1 MLRAT
6 RTMGSTRP
14 SVHPSFS
21 GPAHFVTLLLL
32 YVALAVG
39 VSFLCSIM
47 EAVLLSITPSYVAAL
62 EDRDAAA
69 GARIRELKADID
81 RPLAAILTLNT
92 FAHTLGAAG
101 AGAQATVVFGSAWI
115 GAFSVA
121 LTLVILVASEI
132 VPKTL
137 GAVYWRQLASP
148 VARLLKP
155 TIWILYPL
163 VVVSQALTKLLARG
177 DTGARVS
184 RAELAAL
191 ARLGVEEG
199 VFEKQESRILQSLLR
214 FNQLTARD
222 VMTPRTVM
230 VAFPRDTPLTEI
242 TDRELPFSR
251 IPLFERDRDRD
262 HITGFVLK
270 SDVLAALADDRHDA
284 TAGELERP
292 ILTVPD
298 TLPLPRLFERLM
310 ERQEHIAI
318 VVGEYG
324 GTAGLATVEDVV
336 ETLLGMEIV
345 DEADTE
351 QDMQAAARAQW
362 RERAARLGLLDGD
375 GYEAQIAKERK
386 AGVEFGL
393 TGGVPPATT
402 EAPEDDRG
410 EGRERE

>member
-1 MLRAT
+1 M
-6 RTMGSTRP
+6 
-14 SVHPSFS
+14 
-21 GPAHFVTLLLL
+21 TLLLL

-69 GARIRELKADID
+69 GGRIRALKSDID

-101 AGAQATVVFGSAWI
+101 AGAQATAVFGSAWI

-155 TIWILYPL
+155 TIWVLYPL
-163 VVVSQALTKLLARG
+163 VVASQTLTKLLSRG
-177 DTGARVS
+177 ETGARVS

-199 VFEKQESRILQSLLR
+199 VFEKQESRILHSLLR
-214 FNQLTARD
+214 FNELTARD

-230 VAFPRDTPLTEI
+230 VAFPKDTPLQEI
-242 TDRELPFSR
+242 VDADLPFSR
-251 IPLFERDRDRD
+251 IPLFEDDRD

-270 SDVLAALADDRHDA
+270 SDVLVAMAEGRQGT
-284 TAGELERP
+284 TAGDLERP

-310 ERQEHIAI
+310 ERQEHISI

-351 QDMQAAARAQW
+351 HDMQAAARAKW
-362 RERAARLGLLDGD
+362 RERAARLGLLDGE
-375 GYEAQIAKERK
+375 GYVAQIARERE
-386 AGVEFGL
+386 AGVDLGL

-402 EAPEDDRG
+402 ESSGDPPPEATPGERG
-410 EGRERE
+410 SSEGG

>member
-1 MLRAT
+1 M
-6 RTMGSTRP
+6 
-14 SVHPSFS
+14 
-21 GPAHFVTLLLL
+21 TLLLL

-62 EDRDAAA
+62 EDENAAA
-69 GARIRELKADID
+69 GSRIRELKSDID

-101 AGAQATVVFGSAWI
+101 AGAQATIVFGNAYI
-115 GAFSVA
+115 GAFSVV
-121 LTLVILVASEI
+121 LTLIILVASEI
-132 VPKTL
+132 IPKTL

-163 VVVSQALTKLLARG
+163 VVLSQALTKLLARG
-177 DTGARVS
+177 AKEAQVS

-199 VFEKQESRILQSLLR
+199 VFEKQESRILQSLFR

-230 VAFPRDTPLTEI
+230 VAFPEDTLLQEIADRD
-242 TDRELPFSR
+242 LPFSR
-251 IPLFERDRDRD
+251 LPLFENDRD
-262 HITGFVLK
+262 HITEFALK
-270 SDVLAALADDRHDA
+270 SDLLEALADDRHDA
-284 TAGELERP
+284 TAGELRRP
-292 ILTVPD
+292 IMTVPD
-298 TLPLPRLFERLM
+298 TLPLPRLFDQLLER
-310 ERQEHIAI
+310 REHIAI

-336 ETLLGMEIV
+336 ETLLGTEIV

-351 QDMQAAARAQW
+351 HDMQAAAREKW
-362 RERAARLGLLDGD
+362 RARAARLGLLDGEGD
-375 GYEAQIAKERK
+375 ESQAEKERK
-386 AGVEFGL
+386 AGIELGL

-402 EAPEDDRG
+402 DAPDGPGRDP
-410 EGRERE
+410 EGAE

>member
-1 MLRAT
+1 M
-6 RTMGSTRP
+6 
-14 SVHPSFS
+14 
-21 GPAHFVTLLLL
+21 TLLLL

-62 EDRDAAA
+62 QDENAAA
-69 GARIRELKADID
+69 GARIHELKTDID

-101 AGAQATVVFGSAWI
+101 AGAQATIVFGNAYI
-115 GAFSVA
+115 GAFSVV

-132 VPKTL
+132 IPKTL
-137 GAVYWRQLASP
+137 GALYWRQLASP

-155 TIWILYPL
+155 IIWILYPL
-163 VVVSQALTKLLARG
+163 VVLSQALTKLLARG
-177 DTGARVS
+177 TKEAQVS

-199 VFEKQESRILQSLLR
+199 VFEKQESRILQSLFR
-214 FNQLTARD
+214 FNELTARD

-230 VAFPRDTPLTEI
+230 VAFPEDTPLQEI
-242 TDRELPFSR
+242 ADGDIPFSR
-251 IPLFERDRDRD
+251 IPLFDRDRDRD

-270 SDVLAALADDRHDA
+270 SDVLEALANDRHDV
-284 TAGELERP
+284 TASELRRP

-298 TLPLPRLFERLM
+298 SLPLPRLFDRLL

-351 QDMQAAARAQW
+351 HDMQAAAREQW
-362 RERAARLGLLDGD
+362 RGRAARLGLFD
-375 GYEAQIAKERK
+375 EAQIEKERK
-386 AGVEFGL
+386 AGIELGL
-393 TGGVPPATT
+393 TGGVPPTT
-402 EAPEDDRG
+402 TDASDGPPREPG
-410 EGRERE
+410 EG

>member
-1 MLRAT
+1 M
-6 RTMGSTRP
+6 
-14 SVHPSFS
+14 
-21 GPAHFVTLLLL
+21 TLLLL

-62 EDRDAAA
+62 QDENAAA
-69 GARIRELKADID
+69 GARIQALKEDID

-101 AGAQATVVFGSAWI
+101 AGAQATIVFGSAYI
-115 GAFSVA
+115 GAFSVV

-132 VPKTL
+132 IPKTL
-137 GAVYWRQLASP
+137 GALYWRQLASP

-163 VVVSQALTKLLARG
+163 VVLSQALTKLLARG
-177 DTGARVS
+177 AKEAQVS

-199 VFEKQESRILQSLLR
+199 VFEKQESRILQSLFR
-214 FNQLTARD
+214 FNELTARD

-230 VAFPRDTPLTEI
+230 VAFPEDALLQEI
-242 TDRELPFSR
+242 ADGDIPFSR
-251 IPLFERDRDRD
+251 IPLFDRGRDRD

-270 SDVLAALADDRHDA
+270 SDVLEALADDRHDV
-284 TAGELERP
+284 TAGELKRP

-298 TLPLPRLFERLM
+298 SLPLPRLFDRLL

-351 QDMQAAARAQW
+351 HDMQAAARDQW
-362 RERAARLGLLDGD
+362 RARAARLGLLDGEGD
-375 GYEAQIAKERK
+375 DAQIEKERK
-386 AGVEFGL
+386 AGIELGL
-393 TGGVPPATT
+393 TGGVPPARTDT
-402 EAPEDDRG
+402 PDGPRREPR
-410 EGRERE
+410 EG

>member
-1 MLRAT
+1 M
-6 RTMGSTRP
+6 
-14 SVHPSFS
+14 
-21 GPAHFVTLLLL
+21 TLLLL

-62 EDRDAAA
+62 EDESPAA

-101 AGAQATVVFGSAWI
+101 AGAQATLVFGNAYI
-115 GAFSVA
+115 TVFSVV
-121 LTLVILVASEI
+121 LTLIILVASEI
-132 VPKTL
+132 IPKTL

-155 TIWILYPL
+155 TILALYPL
-163 VVVSQALTKLLARG
+163 VVLSQALTKLLARG
-177 DTGARVS
+177 AKEAQVS

-199 VFEKQESRILQSLLR
+199 VFEKQESRILQSLFR
-214 FNQLTARD
+214 FNELTARD

-230 VAFPRDTPLTEI
+230 VTFPEGTPLQEI
-242 TDRELPFSR
+242 ADRDVPFSR
-251 IPLFERDRDRD
+251 IPVFEGDRD

-270 SDVLAALADDRHDA
+270 SDLLEALADDRHDV
-284 TAGELERP
+284 TAEELRRP

-298 TLPLPRLFERLM
+298 TLPLPRLFDRLLER
-310 ERQEHIAI
+310 REHIAL

-324 GTAGLATVEDVV
+324 GTAGLVTVEDVV
-336 ETLLGMEIV
+336 ETLLGLEIV

-351 QDMQAAARAQW
+351 HDMQAAARDKW
-362 RERAARLGLLDGD
+362 RERAARLGLLDEEGA
-375 GYEAQIAKERK
+375 EAQMEKERK
-386 AGVEFGL
+386 AGIEFGL
-393 TGGVPPATT
+393 TGGVPPVTT
-402 EAPEDDRG
+402 ETPDRPR
-410 EGRERE
+410 REP

>member
-1 MLRAT
+1 M
-6 RTMGSTRP
+6 
-14 SVHPSFS
+14 
-21 GPAHFVTLLLL
+21 TLLLL

-47 EAVLLSITPSYVAAL
+47 EAVLLSVTPSYIAAL
-62 EDRDAAA
+62 EDEDAAA
-69 GARIRELKADID
+69 GGRIRELKADID

-101 AGAQATVVFGSAWI
+101 AGAQATIVFGSAWI
-115 GAFSVA
+115 GAFSVV
-121 LTLVILVASEI
+121 LTLIILVASEI
-132 VPKTL
+132 IPKTL
-137 GAVYWRQLASP
+137 GAVYWRQLATP
-148 VARLLKP
+148 VARLLEP

-163 VVVSQALTKLLARG
+163 VVVSQALTQLLARG
-177 DTGARVS
+177 DKQARVS

-199 VFEKQESRILQSLLR
+199 VFEKRESRILQSLFR
-214 FNQLTARD
+214 FNELTARD

-230 VAFPRDTPLTEI
+230 VAFPKDTPLQEI
-242 TDRELPFSR
+242 ADREIPFSR

-270 SDVLAALADDRHDA
+270 SDLLEALADDRHGA

-292 ILTVPD
+292 ILTVQD
-298 TLPLPRLFERLM
+298 TLPLPRLFDRLM
-310 ERQEHIAI
+310 EEQEHIAI

-324 GTAGLATVEDVV
+324 GTAGLATIEDVV

-351 QDMQAAARAQW
+351 HDMQAAARAQW
-362 RERAARLGLLDGD
+362 RERAARLGLVDGEGD
-375 GYEAQIAKERK
+375 ERQIEAERK
-386 AGVEFGL
+386 AGIELGL

-402 EAPEDDRG
+402 EAPEGSRG
-410 EGRERE
+410 EGDQRLPGDDGPGNG

>member
-1 MLRAT
+1 MSGAVRWTVHL
-6 RTMGSTRP
+6 SQP
-14 SVHPSFS
+14 SREPM
-21 GPAHFVTLLLL
+21 TLLLF

-39 VSFLCSIM
+39 VSFLCSVM

-62 EDRDAAA
+62 EDEDSAA
-69 GARIRELKADID
+69 GARIRELKEDID

-101 AGAQATVVFGSAWI
+101 AGAQATIVFGNAYV
-115 GAFSVA
+115 GAFSVV
-121 LTLVILVASEI
+121 LTLIILVASEI
-132 VPKTL
+132 IPKTL
-137 GAVYWRQLASP
+137 GAVYWRQLAQP

-163 VVVSQALTKLLARG
+163 VVLSQALTKLLARG
-177 DTGARVS
+177 AKEAPVS

-199 VFEKQESRILQSLLR
+199 VFEKQESHILQSLFR
-214 FNQLTARD
+214 FHRLTARD

-230 VAFPRDTPLTEI
+230 VAFPEDTPLQEI
-242 TDRELPFSR
+242 ADRDIPFSR
-251 IPLFERDRDRD
+251 IPLFEGDRD

-270 SDVLAALADDRHDA
+270 SDLLEALADDRHHV
-284 TAGELERP
+284 TAGELRRS
-292 ILTVPD
+292 ISRVPD
-298 TLPLPRLFERLM
+298 TLPLPRLFERLL
-310 ERQEHIAI
+310 EQQKHIAI

-351 QDMQAAARAQW
+351 HDMQAAARDQW
-362 RERAARLGLLDGD
+362 RERAARLGLLDEAVD
-375 GYEAQIAKERK
+375 EAQGEKEPGK
-386 AGVEFGL
+386 
-393 TGGVPPATT
+393 T
-402 EAPEDDRG
+402 E
-410 EGRERE
+410 

>member
-1 MLRAT
+1 M
-6 RTMGSTRP
+6 
-14 SVHPSFS
+14 
-21 GPAHFVTLLLL
+21 TLLLL

-39 VSFLCSIM
+39 VSYLCSIM

-69 GARIRELKADID
+69 GTRIRELKADID

-101 AGAQATVVFGSAWI
+101 AGAQATIVFGSAWI

-148 VARLLKP
+148 VARLLEP

-163 VVVSQALTKLLARG
+163 VIVSQALTRLLSRG
-177 DTGARVS
+177 EKGARVS

-199 VFEKQESRILQSLLR
+199 VFEKQESRILQSLFR
-214 FNQLTARD
+214 FNELTARD

-230 VAFPRDTPLTEI
+230 VAFPKDTPLQEI
-242 TDRELPFSR
+242 ADRDLPFSR
-251 IPLFERDRDRD
+251 IPLFERDRD

-270 SDVLAALADDRHDA
+270 SDVLVALAEDRHGA

-351 QDMQAAARAQW
+351 HDMQAAARAQW

-375 GYEAQIAKERK
+375 EAQIAKERK

-393 TGGVPPATT
+393 TGGVPPTT
-402 EAPEDDRG
+402 TDNPERDRG
-410 EGRERE
+410 RGVEPE

>member
-1 MLRAT
+1 M
-6 RTMGSTRP
+6 
-14 SVHPSFS
+14 
-21 GPAHFVTLLLL
+21 TLLLL

-62 EDRDAAA
+62 EDENPVA
-69 GARIRELKADID
+69 GARIRELKSDIE

-101 AGAQATVVFGSAWI
+101 AGAQATIVFGSAYI
-115 GAFSVA
+115 GAFSLV
-121 LTLVILVASEI
+121 LTLIILVASEI
-132 VPKTL
+132 IPKTL
-137 GAVYWRQLASP
+137 GAIYWRQLASP

-163 VVVSQALTKLLARG
+163 VVLSKALTKLLARG
-177 DTGARVS
+177 AKEARVS

-199 VFEKQESRILQSLLR
+199 VFEKQESRILQSLFR
-214 FNQLTARD
+214 FNELTARD

-230 VAFPRDTPLTEI
+230 IAVSEDTLLQEMADRDI
-242 TDRELPFSR
+242 PFSR
-251 IPLFERDRDRD
+251 IPLFQTDRD

-270 SDVLAALADDRHDA
+270 SDLLQALADDRHDV
-284 TAGELERP
+284 TAGELSRP

-298 TLPLPRLFERLM
+298 TLPLPRLFDRLL
-310 ERQEHIAI
+310 ERQEHIAL

-336 ETLLGMEIV
+336 ETLLGTEIV

-351 QDMQAAARAQW
+351 HDMQAAAREQW
-362 RERAARLGLLDGD
+362 RQRAMRLGILDED
-375 GYEAQIAKERK
+375 GNEAQAGKERK
-386 AGVEFGL
+386 AGIELGL
-393 TGGVPPATT
+393 TGGVTPVTTDLPDAPRQPGAARQDGPPSA
-402 EAPEDDRG
+402 
-410 EGRERE
+410 